1 MAKCYVFSIG
11 GTGSRVLRSMIMMLS
26 CGMKLEMQKIVP
38 IIIDPDMAN
47 ADLTRTVKL
56 GRLYN
61 EIRKNISGGS
71 QGGFFAPEI
80 VKQDRGNIL
89 DILNT
94 SDITFSRF
102 MGVSSMSRESQA
114 LVKMLFSQKN
124 LGSSMKVG
132 FKGNPNIGSVVLNQI
147 TDSRQ
152 FADFA
157 NTFEEGDKI
166 FIISS
171 IFGGTGA
178 SGFPL
183 LLKTLRTGNTFPN
196 WSLINKAEIGAESV
210 LPYFRVRS
218 SEESEIDSSSFV
230 SKTMAA
236 LAYYEENIYN
246 AHLINALYFI
256 GDDLAN
262 IYENNE
268 GGVAQQ
274 NEAHIIEF
282 LSATAFVDFVNRYY
296 DGTNCLELG
305 IKDILSEVTFDKLYP
320 VLAGELEHPLT
331 RMLLT
336 AECLRSRYEFLASPQ
351 FNANRTLHI
360 PQDFYQSKFIRS
372 LREFTTLYQEWL
384 HELKDNVRSLSLFH
398 NIEGEKHP
406 FDIIDNSSEK
416 RTLSFKSDYYFF
428 YDRLNRAARHV
439 SGIRDVNLETRFL
452 MMFFNATE
460 KLTREKIVF

>member
-80 VKQDRGNIL
+80 VKQDSGNIL

-196 WSLINKAEIGAESV
+196 WSLINKAEIGAVSV

-218 SEESEIDSSSFV
+218 SEESEIDSSTFV
-230 SKTMAA
+230 SKAMAA

-282 LSATAFVDFVNRYY
+282 LSATAFVDFVNRNY
-296 DGTNCLELG
+296 DGTN
-305 IKDILSEVTFDKLYP
+305 
-320 VLAGELEHPLT
+320 
-331 RMLLT
+331 
-336 AECLRSRYEFLASPQ
+336 
-351 FNANRTLHI
+351 
-360 PQDFYQSKFIRS
+360 
-372 LREFTTLYQEWL
+372 
-384 HELKDNVRSLSLFH
+384 
-398 NIEGEKHP
+398 
-406 FDIIDNSSEK
+406 
-416 RTLSFKSDYYFF
+416 
-428 YDRLNRAARHV
+428 
-439 SGIRDVNLETRFL
+439 
-452 MMFFNATE
+452 
-460 KLTREKIVF
+460 